1 MAKLCIELLHCMEPR
16 VWDLHMLAVPQVL
29 EDMVNTTFH
38 PWVSKWDIL
47 KQFFICLGQVN
58 FGPVSQMLH
67 GEFPA
72 ALP

>member
-1 MAKLCIELLHCMEPR
+1 
-16 VWDLHMLAVPQVL
+16 MLAVPQVL
-29 EDMVNTTFH
+29 EDMVNTTFR

-47 KQFFICLGQVN
+47 KQFFIWLGQVN